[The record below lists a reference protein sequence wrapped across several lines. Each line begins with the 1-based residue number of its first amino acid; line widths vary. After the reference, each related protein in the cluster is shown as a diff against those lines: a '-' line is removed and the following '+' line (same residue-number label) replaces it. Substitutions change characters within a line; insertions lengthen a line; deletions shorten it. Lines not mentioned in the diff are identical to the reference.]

1 NSGQHGAFYIAS
13 PSTGPNVISV
23 ASVENP
29 QLLVRQA
36 KLSNGHSPITYY
48 SVDPLAIPGS
58 LPIYAISTDMTVSN
72 DACSALPASTP
83 DLSNY
88 VVLIRRGG
96 CSFVTKA
103 ANVKAKGA
111 KYALIYN
118 NIDAPT
124 YTNTPG
130 LAAALI
136 SKEDGAYFP
145 LLQLLDQFVKN
156 TGLKVSFPQDQS
168 ASLVASPSGGLISS
182 FSAYGPTWDLEFK
195 ASVAAPGGNILS
207 TLPRSQGS
215 YGLLSGTSMATPFTA
230 GAAALILQKQGKTK
244 ATALGVRALL
254 ESTGKAVPRSKKSTD
269 PLQTLAQAGAGLLN
283 VYEAVLGTTVV
294 TPTELALNDT
304 AYAQPSHTITVKNTS
319 KKAQTYKITH
329 VPAGTINPFTS
340 DQQAV
345 NYPVPLNNHYAKV
358 TFSTSQLVVQP
369 GKSAKFSATI
379 KPPTGLDPKLFP
391 VYSGFL
397 KVASQVDSVHVAYMG
412 VAGKM
417 KDMKVWDRTEDYT
430 DFPAI
435 IFRLLS
441 GTADLRIDLV
451 SSSTKL
457 TSRSSESLGATVPA
471 ARRSSRKRRHQR
483 LSHNIRDGSLVSAPE
498 GISLLTSRHVSEL
511 DARATQTNTFA
522 KVPVVGNLLEG
533 TYMGRNTDGS
543 LDDNGY
549 YNFTLAS
556 PSFSNGT
563 AIPNGRYK
571 FLLRALK
578 ITGNP
583 KLEADYDAWLS
594 PVFVVDYA
602 H

>member
-1 NSGQHGAFYIAS
+1 NSGQYGAFYIAS
-13 PSTGPNVISV
+13 PSTGAIVISV

-58 LPIYAISTDMTVSN
+58 LPIYAISIDTTVSN

-118 NIDAPT
+118 NIDAPI

-136 SKEDGAYFP
+136 SREDGAY
-145 LLQLLDQFVKN
+145 LLDQSVKSS
-156 TGLKVSFPQDQS
+156 GLKVSFPQDQS
-168 ASLVASPSGGLISS
+168 ASLVASPSGGLI
-182 FSAYGPTWDLEFK
+182 
-195 ASVAAPGGNILS
+195 
-207 TLPRSQGS
+207 PRSQGS

-230 GAAALILQKQGKTK
+230 GAAALILQRQGKTK

-254 ESTGKAVPRSKKSTD
+254 ESTGKAVPGSKKSTD

-283 VYEAVLGTTVV
+283 VYEAVFGTTVV

-304 AYAQPSHTITVKNTS
+304 AYAKPTHTITVKNTS

-345 NYPVPLNNHYAKV
+345 DYPVPLNNHYAKV

-379 KPPTGLDPKLFP
+379 HPPTGVDPKLFP

-412 VAGKM
+412 VAAKM
-417 KDMKVWDRTEDYT
+417 KDMKVWDRTEDYFSVSGPFLLDATRAVQTGSPTYKWRNDT

-471 ARRSSRKRRHQR
+471 ARSSSRKRRHQR
-483 LSHNIRDGSLVSAPE
+483 LSHNIRDASLVSPPE
-498 GISLLTSRHVSEL
+498 GISLLNSRHVSEL

-522 KVPVVGNLLEG
+522 KVPLVGNLLEG

-594 PVFVVDYA
+594 PVFGVDYA